1 MDVAKELSKSLPDR
15 IVIAKVRDNPHIL
28 ALMLTPAQF

>member
-15 IVIAKVRDNPHIL
+15 IVIAKVRGSPHIL
-28 ALMLTPAQF
+28 VLMLKPTQS